1 MFFEIIKRISQDP
14 EMREDP
20 RISAE
25 ELKQLLFKAMRLR
38 NSKEHLDLL
47 FKITDVDG
55 NNRIHF
61 YDLQRL

>member
-1 MFFEIIKRISQDP
+1 
-14 EMREDP
+14 MRKDP

-25 ELKQLLFKAMRLR
+25 EFKQLIFKAMRLR

-47 FKITDVDG
+47 FRITDVDS

-61 YDLQRL
+61 YDLQRLQTLAGQKQMSNKDA

>member
-1 MFFEIIKRISQDP
+1 
-14 EMREDP
+14 MRKDP

-25 ELKQLLFKAMRLR
+25 EFKQLIFKAMRLR

-47 FKITDVDG
+47 FRITDVDS